1 MNWTPLK
8 KCIPVVALAV
18 ALTACSGGGGNS
30 GSNVSPS
37 ANGSSP
43 SSSSSGTFSFSYMMA
58 AKYINWLKDLA
69 WYPELLKET
78 NTQVNLV
85 EGGQDDADYAKNL
98 DLKIGSGEF
107 PDAGI
112 VSLSQAEVYGK
123 QGVFLD
129 LKPLIDKE
137 APNIKAFLDQNPDY
151 ANLVTD
157 KDGHIYGLMQEYPTI
172 TSVTFYRSD
181 MFKKAGITQ
190 KPTTIQEFTD
200 DLKKL
205 KETYKSDSKFYPFTG
220 RDSFIKYAEV
230 FDANDKIDANGKVH
244 GIYNG
249 GLGYDLY
256 SPGFKQLIE
265 WYISLYNDKLID
277 PEWVA
282 GTQTEDSWQ
291 TKMLTGKGAVS
302 DDFFTRPAWFM
313 SNGGPKNDPNYDI
326 QVMNP
331 LKTLDGQQSKRPL
344 YAPPLRTD
352 RVMVINAKSKDK
364 ADGIIKFMD
373 FVFSEKGRTLMDYGV
388 EGTTYKEENGQK
400 TFITDFSVEA
410 AKPLGTTNNGV
421 YQDRLTFPAPVDND
435 AYYNFLDKLTKS
447 FAKSYFDNYAAK
459 DFPILKYDADQLKER
474 TNLLAKVQPALDAY
488 IVKFVT
494 GSLSMSK
501 WDDFLNE
508 MEKAGYKQIVA
519 IDQAAYDAMKQQ

>member
-1 MNWTPLK
+1 MNWKPVMKGTPVL
-8 KCIPVVALAV
+8 ALAV
-18 ALTACSGGGGNS
+18 ALSACSGSGGNS
-30 GSNVSPS
+30 GST
-37 ANGSSP
+37 ASP
-43 SSSSSGTFSFSYMMA
+43 SSSGAASGSASSGGSFSFSYMMA
-58 AKYINWLKDLA
+58 AKYNNWLKDLA

-85 EGGQDDADYAKNL
+85 DGGQDDADYSKNL

-123 QGVFLD
+123 QGAFMD

-137 APNIKAFLDQNPDY
+137 APNIKAFLEQNPDY

-172 TSVTFYRSD
+172 SSVTLYRSD

-190 KPTTIQEFTD
+190 NPTTIQEFTD

-205 KETYKSDSKFYPFTG
+205 QEAYKSTQNFYPFTG
-220 RDSFIKYAEV
+220 RDGFIRYTEA
-230 FDANDKIDANGKVH
+230 FDAGDKIDADGKVH
-244 GIYNG
+244 GIYNLG
-249 GLGYDLY
+249 AGYDLY

-265 WYISLYNDKLID
+265 WYISLYKDKLID

-302 DDFFTRPAWFM
+302 DDFFTRPAWLM

-326 QVMNP
+326 QVMLP
-331 LKTLDGQQSKRPL
+331 FKTQDGQQSKRPV
-344 YAPPLRTD
+344 YPTLRTD
-352 RVMVINAKSKDK
+352 RVIVINPKSKAK

-373 FVFSEKGRTLMDYGV
+373 YVFSEKGRQLMDYGV
-388 EGTTYKEENGQK
+388 EGTTSKDENGKK

-435 AYYNFLDKLTKS
+435 AYYDFLDKLTKS
-447 FAKSYFDNYAAK
+447 YAKNYFDNYAQV
-459 DFPILKYDADQLKER
+459 FPTLKYDADQLKER
-474 TNLLAKVQPALDAY
+474 TNLLAKVQPALDSN

-494 GSLSMSK
+494 GARSMSE
-501 WDDFLNE
+501 WDSFLSE
-508 MEKAGYKQIVA
+508 MEQAGYKQIVD